1 LGLIECPV
9 PLPMTYFRF
18 HLFFN
23 IPILAILLVWPA
35 NQAWGASQWVAV
47 VWVLV
52 AVYAFT
58 TPWDNYAV
66 AEGIWNFAEGKHWK
80 RLWNLPVEEYLF
92 FGLQS
97 LEVLLLVNGLIGL
110 RWGAGSW
117 AMPPLNSPT
126 VISELGTLAVVWIF
140 LRMAGAR
147 RPLRFNYAWHLFYW
161 FLPVL
166 FAQWIIGWGILA
178 PRWPLLLAPTFA
190 VGLWLTVADLAA
202 VRSGLWYFDHKQV
215 TGLRLFGIL
224 PWEEAAFFH
233 LTSLLVAQSY
243 LLLLPEAAR

>member
-1 LGLIECPV
+1 
-9 PLPMTYFRF
+9 MTYFRF

-23 IPILAILLVWPA
+23 LPVLAILLVWPA
-35 NQAWGASQWVAV
+35 NHAFGLGQWVAV
-47 VWVLV
+47 AWVLL

-66 AEGIWNFAEGKHWK
+66 GQGIWNFAEGKHWK
-80 RLWNLPVEEYLF
+80 RLWRLPVEEYLF

-97 LEVLLLVNGLIGL
+97 IEVILLVNGLIGL
-110 RWGAGSW
+110 RWGSGTW
-117 AMPPLNSPT
+117 TMPPLNSPVT
-126 VISELGTLAVVWIF
+126 LGALGALVVGWIF
-140 LRMAGAR
+140 VRLLGAR
-147 RPLRFNYAWHLFYW
+147 RPRRFNYAWHLFYW

-166 FAQWIIGWGILA
+166 AAQWIIGWGILA
-178 PRWPLLLAPTFA
+178 PRWPLLLVPTFA

-243 LLLLPEAAR
+243 LLLLPEALR